1 MEPGVTRISRLSS
14 KKEAITVTSFTA
26 RGPPR
31 HTVSFPARMQSFRGK
46 LAGAHRKRGPEQQV
60 LLRNTHLVFS
70 GRRGPPVPNF
80 SCLLRTSRGG
90 FAAEFT
96 NAILATLPVGGQRE
110 TLLRSNLL

>member
-1 MEPGVTRISRLSS
+1 MEPGVTRISRLPS